1 MAKGK
6 AKIPGRTPWHP
17 LFAALI
23 SESLP
28 PGFKL
33 QSEVVLSL
41 EPRRA
46 DLLLIRNDGK
56 HVHEGKVL
64 RHLWPLLSSS
74 TLVEFKSV
82 SRPAGPT
89 AWMQLLSYG
98 AQYHEA
104 HFKELGPAKSLSLVL
119 VTPRFNRALKNDVA
133 GLGITYEDLGHGY
146 YRVHGF
152 NYPTFL
158 VVLEQV
164 RAQEQEP
171 LLEAFTEPNI
181 DVLSETA
188 HQWLHSH
195 IFGELRTKMIDL
207 EGYKEIAHALT
218 LKNIGTLSP
227 KERLAGLSPEERLAD
242 LSPDE
247 KILAFPD
254 EALRALSSDYIASL
268 SPETQAEIRRRLSH

>member
-1 MAKGK
+1 MAKAK

-23 SESLP
+23 SENLP

-46 DLLLIRNDGK
+46 DLLLIRHAG
-56 HVHEGKVL
+56 HQAQEGKIL
-64 RHLWPLLSSS
+64 RHLWPLLSPS

-82 SRPAGPT
+82 PRPAGPT
-89 AWMQLLSYG
+89 AWMQLLGYG
-98 AQYHEA
+98 AQYHGA
-104 HFKELGPAKSLSLVL
+104 HFNELGRAENLSLVL
-119 VTPRFNRALKNDVA
+119 VTPRFNRALKNDAA

-152 NYPTFL
+152 SYPTFL
-158 VVLEQV
+158 VVLKQV
-164 RAQEQEP
+164 GAQEQEP
-171 LLEAFTEPNI
+171 LLETFTEPNI
-181 DVLSETA
+181 DLLSDTA

-195 IFGELRTKMIDL
+195 FYGELGTKMIDL

-218 LKNIGTLSP
+218 LKNIGTLSAR
-227 KERLAGLSPEERLAD
+227 ERLAGLSPEQRLAD

-247 KILAFPD
+247 KVLAFPD
-254 EALRALSSDYIASL
+254 EALRALSADYIATL
-268 SPETQAEIRRRLSH
+268 SPETRAEIQRRLSH